1 MGVDKG
7 SGGKFVLLPPG
18 LAIKLP
24 EGFTPLQS
32 DTLTGYALFR
42 SNLKSHGDADV
53 AASVDYGKKWKVYP
67 LSLADNPPPTKYID
81 AADAI
86 FDSTIR
92 YDLSFYELL
101 DKVIQKEP
109 WLDRDRAMIDILR
122 SIGIERGK
130 PFAPTPETDAL
141 LEAGI
146 RDTQIALEAKYDA
159 GFPPFWDGSR
169 WTPPAE
175 PALIASAQAGYTL
188 ADAYPLDSRALAYT
202 YAFVGLKRMGAG
214 QFYLITLKDM
224 DGNTF
229 EGNTTYKL
237 TVPPNVPIEQ
247 YWSATAYDRKTH
259 ALIRNMDRASRSSQI
274 PELQKNADGSIDLY
288 FGPSAPAGKESSW
301 VPTDPARE
309 FEVMFRLYGPKK
321 EFFEKTWVLP
331 DIERV
336 AVQ

>member
-1 MGVDKG
+1 MARSRPRDDR
-7 SGGKFVLLPPG
+7 
-18 LAIKLP
+18 
-24 EGFTPLQS
+24 QS
-32 DTLTGYALFR
+32 SDSSA
-42 SNLKSHGDADV
+42 SS
-53 AASVDYGKKWKVYP
+53 AAS
-67 LSLADNPPPTKYID
+67 
-81 AADAI
+81 
-86 FDSTIR
+86 
-92 YDLSFYELL
+92 
-101 DKVIQKEP
+101 
-109 WLDRDRAMIDILR
+109 R
-122 SIGIERGK
+122 SRL
-130 PFAPTPETDAL
+130 TPETAAL

-146 RDTQIALEAKYDA
+146 RDAQVALEAKYDA
-159 GFPPFWDGSR
+159 GFPPFWEGSR
-169 WTPPAE
+169 WAVPAE
-175 PALIASAQAGYTL
+175 PTLIASAQAGYTL
-188 ADAYPLDSRALAYT
+188 ADAYPLDSRGLAYT

-214 QFYLITLKDM
+214 QFYLITLKDK

-229 EGNTTYKL
+229 EGNATYKL

-247 YWSATAYDRKTH
+247 YWSATAYDRETH

-288 FGPSAPAGKESSW
+288 FGPTAPAGKETNW